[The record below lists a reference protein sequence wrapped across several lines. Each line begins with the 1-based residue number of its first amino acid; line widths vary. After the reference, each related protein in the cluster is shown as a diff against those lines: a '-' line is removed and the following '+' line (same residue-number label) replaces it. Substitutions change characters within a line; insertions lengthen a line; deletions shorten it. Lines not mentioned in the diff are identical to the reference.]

1 MHEDAYRKTYLD
13 VHVVRGSAAR
23 TYRLIK
29 TNKQKANG
37 QGQRHSQEIERDIKE
52 DY

>member
-23 TYRLIK
+23 TYIDRLRQTSK
-29 TNKQKANG
+29 KRTG
-37 QGQRHSQEIERDIKE
+37 RDKDIVRRLRE
-52 DY
+52 T